1 MIVHF
6 FKFAKLAVYQERQCY
21 IYMTRHVK
29 HFCSIATAFFARSL
43 ESVFARSRLLDRDC
57 SKVFLLQVVFA
68 RSRLLDR
75 DCSKVFLLDRD
86 CSKVFLL
93 EGVFARKR
101 LLESDCS
108 KVFLLEGIFARS
120 RFVAR
125 KHFCFD
131 RDCSKVFLLDRD
143 CSKAIARSRLKS
155 DSILLDQ
162 KVLTA
167 TDPVE
172 IVI

>member
-1 MIVHF
+1 
-6 FKFAKLAVYQERQCY
+6 
-21 IYMTRHVK
+21 MTRHVK

-57 SKVFLLQVVFA
+57 SKVFLLQGVFA
-68 RSRLLDR
+68 RSRLLENVFAR
-75 DCSKVFLLDRD
+75 SRLLEIIFARRRFCSKAIAR
-86 CSKVFLL
+86 KRLL

-108 KVFLLEGIFARS
+108 KVFLLEG
-120 RFVAR
+120 AR

-131 RDCSKVFLLDRD
+131 RDCSKVFLLDRRRLLESD
-143 CSKAIARSRLKS
+143 CSIATAFFARSKAIAQKRFDFAREA
-155 DSILLDQ
+155 IAQ
-162 KVLTA
+162 KVFTA